1 MKAKRE
7 YADYLRDILDA
18 ARKAR
23 RFVEGLDF
31 DAFVTDDE
39 KKMLADLEKGISD
52 QKGARR

>member
-23 RFVEGLDF
+23 RFVHGVEFDDF
-31 DAFVTDDE
+31 DE
-39 KKMLADLEKGISD
+39 
-52 QKGARR
+52 